1 MAGTA
6 SGWELETFPCVC
18 MAVYVTICYMK
29 RTTIYV
35 TPEQIAGLAK
45 LTAKTGAPAA
55 ELIRR
60 AINEYLK
67 SQGVK

>member
-1 MAGTA
+1 
-6 SGWELETFPCVC
+6 
-18 MAVYVTICYMK
+18 MK
-29 RTTIYV
+29 RTTIYL
-35 TPEQIAGLAK
+35 TPDQIAGLAK
-45 LTAKTGAPAA
+45 LTAKTGARAA

>member
-1 MAGTA
+1 
-6 SGWELETFPCVC
+6 